1 MDVLQAMAKLH
12 GPLSARMGAEPAAAA
27 LDGICELRLV
37 RRMEEA
43 VCWLAHDYD
52 LLEVIN
58 GEMAVDSI
66 AESLPVGEM
75 VA

>member
-1 MDVLQAMAKLH
+1 MDVLLAMGRLYE
-12 GPLSARMGAEPAAAA
+12 PLSDRVGAECAVAM

-52 LLEVIN
+52 L
-58 GEMAVDSI
+58 A
-66 AESLPVGEM
+66 
-75 VA
+75 